1 MRNFNLTSKM
11 GTIIYIVGLV
21 LAIIAALEIFK
32 LNGDMIKKIIA
43 IVVVLLTSWVGL
55 AVYFFFARTRIA
67 EWVK

>member
-55 AVYFFFARTRIA
+55 AGYFFFARTRIA